1 MGRRMD
7 RTEDNREDQYFFHL
21 ITLELGMLY
30 LFSYLPTVITLAK
43 DMICI
48 DAVIT
53 HEHILLEN
61 ESYIESSGVE
71 LKGKW
76 LKKFTLGLKDYMSSY
91 SLK

>member
-1 MGRRMD
+1 
-7 RTEDNREDQYFFHL
+7 
-21 ITLELGMLY
+21 
-30 LFSYLPTVITLAK
+30 
-43 DMICI
+43 MIDEF

-53 HEHILLEN
+53 HEHILLED

>member
-1 MGRRMD
+1 
-7 RTEDNREDQYFFHL
+7 
-21 ITLELGMLY
+21 MLY
-30 LFSYLPTVITLAK
+30 PFSYLPAVITSAK

-53 HEHILLEN
+53 HEHILLED

-76 LKKFTLGLKDYMSSY
+76 LKKFTLGLEDHMSSS